1 MRTRLLAGLYVKE
14 ALHYLKLRLQH
25 LRTSYSGER
34 PARLECVT
42 GLSDPK
48 PALSVHPIPP

>member
-1 MRTRLLAGLYVKE
+1 VRTRLLAGLYVKE